1 MALRCLAVNANKP
14 PTDEACPKGLVAFGL
29 LGAVVPIAGWY
40 RFTRDGQPI
49 TLCAGRA
56 AEQPLK
62 EALAYYLP
70 WQKWPGTSVPG
81 VAR

>member
-1 MALRCLAVNANKP
+1 
-14 PTDEACPKGLVAFGL
+14 VAFGL

-56 AEQPLK
+56 AEQLLK
-62 EALAYYLP
+62 EALVYLP
-70 WQKWPGTSVPG
+70 RQKWPGTSVPG